1 MRDLENIGKQ
11 LQKSGKANELR
22 SLAESPEGKRISEM
36 LDAKTVEQAAKSGD
50 TAALQEIL
58 RKVLS
63 TDDGKALAR
72 KLGAMMEK

>member
-1 MRDLENIGKQ
+1 MQDLENIGKQ

-36 LDAKTVEQAAKSGD
+36 LDAKAVEQAAKSGD

-63 TDDGKALAR
+63 TEDGKSLAQ
-72 KLGAMMEK
+72 KLSSMMEK